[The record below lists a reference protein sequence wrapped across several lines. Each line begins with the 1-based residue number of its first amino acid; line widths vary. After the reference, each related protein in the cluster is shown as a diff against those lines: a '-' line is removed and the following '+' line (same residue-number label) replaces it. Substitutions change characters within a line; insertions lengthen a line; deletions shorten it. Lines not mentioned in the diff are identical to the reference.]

1 MRPVNQSPLSLNEMK
16 RSPLRSS
23 RSPDNP
29 PKPGK
34 GEVSTR
40 PLRYCSEPN
49 RRCERSRMSNDGI
62 GRAVTLIATGA
73 LTETGPGASGFAGGS
88 IADCA
93 CASPAI
99 AADERPAAAEVRKRR
114 RERRGRKRHD
124 PKRLDP
130 KRFGPKRLAP
140 KDLAPKDLAEREKK
154 IRNAGGGRSGPA
166 RRRESR

>member
-62 GRAVTLIATGA
+62 GRAVTSIATGA
-73 LTETGPGASGFAGGS
+73 GAETAAGTGGFAGGS
-88 IADCA
+88 IADCPRVLA
-93 CASPAI
+93 AI

-114 RERRGRKRHD
+114 RERRDRKGQD
-124 PKRLDP
+124 PKGQDP
-130 KRFGPKRLAP
+130 KG
-140 KDLAPKDLAEREKK
+140 
-154 IRNAGGGRSGPA
+154 
-166 RRRESR
+166 